1 MKTGLGRCLAG
12 TFRKTNLLWLDPTVQ
27 KKLLA
32 GASQCPTELVVSET
46 VLCISNVTGFQ
57 ACVKKVQIIAVSLR
71 MRVSIISACAKGCA
85 YADSCQTPLL
95 MLDSPH
101 RHNPLG
107 HRVGLLKFSFYT
119 RNGSLRRNGRSD
131 IDDSTA
137 YTK

>member
-32 GASQCPTELVVSET
+32 GASET

-71 MRVSIISACAKGCA
+71 MRVSIISACAKRCA